1 MKLFIH
7 DLEQEEYE
15 QLGIQANNGITISN
29 DNPIHPCIGCFGCW
43 IKTPGRCVIRDFYG
57 DMGEYLSKCSEVVIV
72 SRCCYGGFSP
82 FVKNVLD
89 RSISYLH
96 PCFVIKNG
104 EMHHKMR
111 YENDLELTVWFYGE
125 NMTAAEEWT
134 ARNIVQANAVNL
146 GCNVKKIE
154 FVKQVRELK
163 GKMA

>member
-43 IKTPGRCVIRDFYG
+43 IKTPGGCVIRDFYG